1 MVDLGLNGANNL
13 VSLATM
19 PSMEFWDKERDKAE
33 KNVINV
39 FVVQRVVE
47 ATLR

>member
-1 MVDLGLNGANNL
+1 
-13 VSLATM
+13 
-19 PSMEFWDKERDKAE
+19 MEIWEKKRDEAE